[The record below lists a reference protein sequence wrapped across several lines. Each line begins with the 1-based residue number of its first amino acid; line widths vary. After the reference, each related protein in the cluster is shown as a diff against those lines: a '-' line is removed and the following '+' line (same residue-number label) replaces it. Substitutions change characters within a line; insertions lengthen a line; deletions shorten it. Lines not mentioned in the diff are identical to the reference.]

1 MEEKYRRKKS
11 SYGRNRNTTY
21 VSRTSRLIESVFVS
35 ELEKLSVLEK
45 VFRFLGF
52 SLGFYVFK
60 DFRF

>member
-35 ELEKLSVLEK
+35 ELEKPSVLEK

-52 SLGFYVFK
+52 KVFL
-60 DFRF
+60 